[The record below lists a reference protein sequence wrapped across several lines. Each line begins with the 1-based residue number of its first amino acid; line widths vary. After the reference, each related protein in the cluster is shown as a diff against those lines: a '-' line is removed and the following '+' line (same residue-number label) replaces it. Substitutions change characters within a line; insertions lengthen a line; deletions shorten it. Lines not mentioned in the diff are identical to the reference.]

1 MSLKLDKNKKYL
13 LACSFG
19 PDSMALFGMLRKEG
33 YKFEVAHVNYGL
45 RKEAKDETENLKT
58 YCETLGV
65 KLYIL
70 RVKQMEQKG
79 NLEAECRKIRYTFF
93 AKVLKKAGL
102 DAVLVAHNEDDV
114 IETFIMQKNRKSL
127 VKHYGIA
134 AKTKLCDAIVIR
146 PILDKPKADL
156 LKYCEKNKIPFAIDN
171 SNLTDEFER
180 NKIRHNIV
188 SKMGKEKR
196 REMILDIDAKNRFIE
211 NRDTYLNTLDLHQV
225 ENLKPLDDEYL
236 AVGLNIMIRRVDPV
250 ASVSMAMAQEIRK
263 ILNSRKPNVRFPI
276 SSTLVFEKSYDTCR
290 FAGIASTNY
299 SYLMKMPAQLDTPY
313 FYADFRTDTSDRN
326 VTVNDYP
333 ITIRRANP
341 NDEIEIKNY
350 KVEVRRLFIDWKV
363 PLDLRDKW
371 PVIVNCY
378 GKVIYIPHYKKGFK
392 RTAKLNFYV
401 K

>member
-1 MSLKLDKNKKYL
+1 
-13 LACSFG
+13 
-19 PDSMALFGMLRKEG
+19 MALFNMLRKEG
-33 YKFEVAHVNYGL
+33 YYFEVGHVNYGL
-45 RKEAKDETENLKT
+45 RKEAKAETENLKN
-58 YCETLGV
+58 YCESLGI

-70 RVKQMEQKG
+70 RVKEMEPKA
-79 NLEAECRKIRYTFF
+79 NLEAECRKIRYQFF
-93 AKVLKKAGL
+93 AKVVKKAGL

-134 AKTKLCDAIVIR
+134 ENTTLCDTTIIR

-156 LKYCEKNKIPFAIDN
+156 LNYCVKNKVPFAIDN

-180 NKIRHNIV
+180 NKIRHGIV

-196 REMILDIDAKNRFIE
+196 REAILDIDAKNRVIA
-211 NRDTYLNTLDLHQV
+211 NRDAYLNTLDLHKV

-236 AVGLNIMIRRVDPV
+236 AVGLNIMVRRVDPV
-250 ASVSMAMAQEIRK
+250 ASVSMSMAQEIRK

-276 SSTLVFEKSYDTCR
+276 SSVLVFEKSYETCR
-290 FAGIASTNY
+290 FTGIARTNY
-299 SYLMKMPAQLDTPY
+299 SYLMKMPDVLDTQW
-313 FYADFRTDTSDRN
+313 FYADFRTGAEDRN

-341 NDEIEIKNY
+341 NDEIEIKDY
-350 KVEVRRLFIDWKV
+350 KCEVRRLFIDWKV
-363 PLDLRDKW
+363 PLDLRDRW

-378 GKVIYIPHYKKGFK
+378 GKVIYIPHYRKDFKK
-392 RTAKLNFYV
+392 TAKLNFYV